1 MASCKHCK
9 SEKVVK
15 DGFVQGKQ
23 RYICRDC
30 DRTSR
35 DGDARE
41 KYSIEKK
48 IKVIKL
54 YTEGVGIRSIER
66 LEDVPAPLL
75 VHWLRNFGKMI
86 REKLS
91 ATKIPDDAKEISI
104 LELDELFTY
113 CKKKPKK
120 PMFGLLWTETGIRLL
135 IL

>member
-1 MASCKHCK
+1 MVSCKYCRSK
-9 SEKVVK
+9 RIVK
-15 DGFVQGKQ
+15 DGYVQGKQ
-23 RYICRDC
+23 RYLCRDC
-30 DRTSR
+30 KRTGR
-35 DGDARE
+35 NGDARE

-54 YTEGVGIRSIER
+54 YTEGVGLRSIER
-66 LEDVPAPLL
+66 LEDVSASLL
-75 VHWLRNFGKMI
+75 VYWLRNFGKMI

-113 CKKKPKK
+113 CKKKPRK